1 MKLNQIFPET
11 NDIEI
16 SQLLDDSRVISNQGM
31 YFARVGLVHNGH
43 NYIAQA
49 IENGA
54 VAIVHSEEVD
64 HKQEGIE
71 YILVK
76 DVVSALH
83 HACNVFFN
91 YPSHRLNVHGVTG
104 TNGKSTTMKVL
115 YNLMRSSGIHAGYIG
130 TVSVEY
136 GDIILAPTLST
147 PDILEL
153 QTLLYEMAE
162 SGVTDV
168 CLEVS
173 SQGLDLRRVEGIK
186 FQDASFTNLS
196 HDHLDY
202 HHTMESYFIA
212 KRKFFEDVDPDC
224 MIIVNV
230 DDEYAKRI
238 LNMNHLHQVS
248 YGIHEKADY
257 QAVDV
262 QYFESHTEFNLKY
275 KGTLYPI
282 VSNFVA
288 EFNVHNILNVIAILH
303 ENGMDLEL
311 IIPLLKDAKGVEGR
325 LELIDEGQNFQVYVD
340 YAHSPDSFEILFQ
353 YLNTVKKP
361 GASLVAVFGA
371 QGSRDAAKRPI
382 MGAIATQYCDHVVFT
397 EVDNRFEEVEDV
409 IADVVAGAVSD
420 NYEIVVS
427 RKGAICKAI
436 HDAQENDII
445 VILGKG
451 HEDVIQRGSIHE
463 PYLGDHVVA
472 RNVLKGEHYEIK

>member
-1 MKLNQIFPET
+1 MKLNQIFEDA

-16 SQLLDDSRVISNQGM
+16 LQLLDDSRVISNQGM

-43 NYIAQA
+43 NYITQA
-49 IENGA
+49 IDNGA

-83 HACNVFFN
+83 HASNVFFN
-91 YPSHRLNVHGVTG
+91 YPSRRLNVHGVTG

-115 YNLMRSSGIHAGYIG
+115 YNLLRASGINAGYIG

-136 GDIILAPTLST
+136 GDLILAPTLST
-147 PDILEL
+147 PDILPL

-173 SQGLDLRRVEGIK
+173 SQGLDLRRVEGIQ

-212 KRKFFEDVDPDC
+212 KKKFFDDINKDC
-224 MIIVNV
+224 MVIVNL
-230 DDEYAKRI
+230 DDEYSKRI
-238 LNMNHLHQVS
+238 LDMGHEYQVT
-248 YGIHEKADY
+248 YGIHQKADY

-262 QYFESHTEFNLKY
+262 VYFEDHTEFNL
-275 KGTLYPI
+275 LYEGKSYPV

-288 EFNVHNILNVIAILH
+288 EFNVHNVLNVMAILH

-340 YAHSPDSFEILFQ
+340 YAHSPDSFEILFK
-353 YLNTVKKP
+353 YLNSVKKEH
-361 GASLVAVFGA
+361 ASLVAVFGA

-382 MGAIATQYCDHVVFT
+382 MGEIATKYCDHVVFT

-409 IADVVAGAVSD
+409 IADVVKGAVSD
-420 NYEIVVS
+420 NYEIVVP
-427 RKGAICKAI
+427 RKGAIYKAI
-436 HDAQENDII
+436 TDAKENDII

-472 RNVLKGEHYEIK
+472 RNVLKGETYETK